1 MTETV
6 ENIHQFMSIYN
17 VLDDFMTEFFES
29 IALTVQPVIGA
40 VDYFRRVHRLHQI
53 QKELGNISNLKVETR
68 DKFLDLLSDIV
79 SVDVS
84 NIDPEE
90 LKKKIENIISVIEEI
105 KEIFEKL
112 ESVTNKLTV
121 SDRYHILKQS
131 LIRLNGRVTSIRD
144 YIKPGIFEYPNQLL
158 ILDQILYLIQEL
170 IKISMNKYDDKIW
183 VQITVSLL
191 KIEAFHR
198 EKISF
203 DDLQDYMYDLST
215 EILHENLPKNC
226 TIINEYIDKAMVQ
239 AVYEKLG
246 NGEFVGR
253 IPCCQGVIAFGS
265 TLQKC
270 KDELLSTLEDWILV
284 GKRLGSS
291 LPVIEGINLNKEL
304 ICDPMGSV

>member
-1 MTETV
+1 MTETL

-17 VLDDFMTEFFES
+17 VLDDFMSEFFES
-29 IALTVQPVIGA
+29 ITLTVQPVIGA
-40 VDYFRRVHRLHQI
+40 VDYFRRAHILHQI
-53 QKELGNISNLKVETR
+53 QKELGNISNLKAETR
-68 DKFLDLLSDIV
+68 DKFLDLLTDIV

-84 NIDPEE
+84 NIDPED

-112 ESVTNKLTV
+112 ESVTNKLTI
-121 SDRYHILKQS
+121 SDRSHIIKQS

-158 ILDQILYLIQEL
+158 VLDQILYLIQEL
-170 IKISMNKYDDKIW
+170 IKISMNKHDDKIW

-239 AVYEKLG
+239 AVYEKLD

-253 IPCCQGVIAFGS
+253 IPCCQGVIAFGY

-284 GKRLGSS
+284 GKRLGSP
-291 LPVIEGINLNKEL
+291 LPVIEGINLNNEL